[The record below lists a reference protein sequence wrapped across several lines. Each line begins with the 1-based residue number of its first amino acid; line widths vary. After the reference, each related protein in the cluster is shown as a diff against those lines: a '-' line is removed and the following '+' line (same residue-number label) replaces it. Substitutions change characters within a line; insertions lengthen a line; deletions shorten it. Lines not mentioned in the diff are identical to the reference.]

1 MSGEIESTSNDL
13 VELPEIPTIVTEIGH
28 ELVSFQSER
37 IIDEEV
43 LRSEPYFSN
52 HLTPSKKKK

>member
-13 VELPEIPTIVTEIGH
+13 VELPEMPTIVTEIGH
-28 ELVSFQSER
+28 DLVSVQSER

-43 LRSEPYFSN
+43 LRTEP
-52 HLTPSKKKK
+52 